1 MIITEEI
8 VIQEHNGVCVCICFY
23 KCMNISPG
31 KRIITLHLSPA
42 DVCVG
47 DAECWH
53 DKSPLH
59 VYFSSTISLM
69 MVKSEHTYTHTG
81 HCIHI
86 KVKKLFAGVTQ
97 N

>member
-1 MIITEEI
+1 M
-8 VIQEHNGVCVCICFY
+8 VYFCVY
-23 KCMNISPG
+23 KCMHISPG
-31 KRIITLHLSPA
+31 KMIIVLHLSPA
-42 DVCVG
+42 LLEIV
-47 DAECWH
+47 ECWH
-53 DKSPLH
+53 DKYPLR

>member
-1 MIITEEI
+1 MFVYMLVQMHEYFTWQNDNRIASLSCLEI
-8 VIQEHNGVCVCICFY
+8 
-23 KCMNISPG
+23 
-31 KRIITLHLSPA
+31 
-42 DVCVG
+42 
-47 DAECWH
+47 AECWH
-53 DKSPLH
+53 DKYPLH